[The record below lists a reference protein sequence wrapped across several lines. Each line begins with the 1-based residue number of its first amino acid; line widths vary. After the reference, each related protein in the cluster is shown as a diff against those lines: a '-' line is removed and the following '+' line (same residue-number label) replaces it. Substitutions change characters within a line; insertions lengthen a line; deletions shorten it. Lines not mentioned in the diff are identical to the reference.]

1 MSTLPTTAILPS
13 APPNGLAREE
23 RMQLQIAER
32 SPVAA
37 VVNIMRRTINSDVA
51 LAEVMKA
58 FQCDENGALLRMADP
73 EVHQLL
79 NAEIRLLRL
88 SRGRRVERVAEIHA
102 ATAMENAFAALT
114 EAMACEPSEETNE
127 RIKQLT
133 VTIQALGY
141 TADVSIPEPTQTA
154 AQQQQ
159 QINIQVNSN
168 SQQQA
173 TAPWKERS
181 IRAREGLP
189 QMSNDGVVIEGSSV
203 DNK

>member
-37 VVNIMRRTINSDVA
+37 VVNIMRRTVNNDAA
-51 LAEVMKA
+51 LAEVMRA
-58 FQCDENGALLRMADP
+58 FQCDENGALIRMADP

-102 ATAMENAFAALT
+102 ATAMENAFSALND
-114 EAMACEPSEETNE
+114 AMASEPSEETNE

-133 VTIQALGY
+133 GTIQALGY
-141 TADVSIPEPTQTA
+141 TADVSIPEPTQA
-154 AQQQQ
+154 ASQQ